1 MTTKL
6 LAAALVLV
14 ALLALVGFTY
24 GPARV
29 PQWEYQI
36 VTLPVTGDDKA
47 DAKKV
52 GFDGREGWELVAT
65 ERGGGRRTYIFKR
78 PL

>member
-24 GPARV
+24 RPAAGAR
-29 PQWEYQI
+29 WEYLTAP
-36 VTLPVTGDDKA
+36 VGDNAEEDRTLKDLG
-47 DAKKV
+47 
-52 GFDGREGWELVAT
+52 GGGWELVTVRADAQ
-65 ERGGGRRTYIFKR
+65 GGRVLYFKR
-78 PL
+78 PK